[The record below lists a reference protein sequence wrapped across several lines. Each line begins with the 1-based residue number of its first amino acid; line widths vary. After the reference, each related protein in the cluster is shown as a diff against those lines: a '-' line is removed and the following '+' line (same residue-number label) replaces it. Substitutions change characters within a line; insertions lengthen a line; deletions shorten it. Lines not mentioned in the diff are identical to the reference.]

1 MSDEHIFNLIRD
13 AASRKTLQ
21 ESAEAGQLTLGE
33 LIAKLEQHD
42 PDSIV
47 CFESA
52 TFPNYYPG
60 SYDSYRG
67 YYEMLA
73 ISRSDIPATVGQFL
87 KASLDAV
94 GETFTGYKGG
104 EYTMTRHTPVWVSDY
119 GSASGDAIIDIKQDY
134 GRVLIVIERID

>member
-1 MSDEHIFNLIRD
+1 MTDKIFELIRD
-13 AASRKTLQ
+13 AANKQALQ

-33 LIAKLEQHD
+33 LIAKLEQYD

-47 CFESA
+47 CYESA
-52 TFPNYYPG
+52 TFPYYYPG

-73 ISRSDIPATVGQFL
+73 ISRSDIPVTVGQFM

-104 EYTMTRHTPVWVSDY
+104 EYTMTKHTPVWVSDY
-119 GSASGDAIIDIKQDY
+119 GRASGDAIVDIKQDF
-134 GRVLIVIERID
+134 GRVLIVTERID